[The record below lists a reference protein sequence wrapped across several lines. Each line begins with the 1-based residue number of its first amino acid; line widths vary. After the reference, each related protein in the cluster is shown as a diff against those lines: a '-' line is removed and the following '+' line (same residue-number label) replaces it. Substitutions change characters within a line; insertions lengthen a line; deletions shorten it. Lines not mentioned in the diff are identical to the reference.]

1 MSLFITRYILHK
13 IHIFSSF
20 FVCGLSLTLGKTVQ
34 EYIARILA
42 SKKAVQN
49 QTSKIHRKTIQ
60 SKSYIYSQVML
71 CQVISSYDM
80 VTLLHGAHVSPI
92 CFEVGLDTQL
102 GHWSNFKIEYT
113 HDKDKDKDKDNGA

>member
-1 MSLFITRYILHK
+1 MFFLGHPV
-13 IHIFSSF
+13 HIFFSF

-34 EYIARILA
+34 EDIARILA

-71 CQVISSYDM
+71 CQVISSFDM
-80 VTLLHGAHVSPI
+80 VTLLHGAHVSPHL
-92 CFEVGLDTQL
+92 F
-102 GHWSNFKIEYT
+102 
-113 HDKDKDKDKDNGA
+113 